1 MKKLSLAY
9 YNLSVML
16 DAGMPIIRSLET
28 LVSSIDGKI
37 RAAFAAVT
45 KEVTSGRPIAEAMAE
60 HPKVFAPMDIS
71 IIQAAD
77 LSGNMADSLKMLSK
91 WYEFSNHLKNI
102 ILSGL
107 VLPFVLI
114 TITAVVSPLPF
125 LFLHAINILGYF
137 SMMIKILALLY
148 VTAAAIIAVLRLTP
162 KTGAPRRLLDTLV
175 LKIPVLGRG
184 IRYLAI
190 SRYCRAFYMLYKAGV
205 PITQCAETSPSMTG
219 NIIIAE
225 LFQPGADSAQ
235 AGKPISNGFSD
246 RLPTEL
252 LDLWQIGEESG
263 ELDSVTKRLADMYE
277 DKAELLLTEFSKWL
291 PRLAYFIVCIIMVIQ
306 IFKGYGMIMGR

>member
-1 MKKLSLAY
+1 MKKLAVAY

-16 DAGMPIIRSLET
+16 DAGMPILRSLET

-45 KEVTSGRPIAEAMAE
+45 QKVTSGLPMAEAMAE

-77 LSGNMADSLKMLSK
+77 LSGNMADSLKMLSQ
-91 WYEFSNHLKNI
+91 WYEFSNRLKNI
-102 ILSGL
+102 ILSGM

-114 TITAVVSPLPF
+114 NITAVIAPLPL
-125 LFLHAINILGYF
+125 LFLHAINLLGYF
-137 SMMIKILALLY
+137 VIMIKILALLY
-148 VTAAAIIAVLRLTP
+148 VPVAAIIAVLRLTP

-205 PITQCAETSPSMTG
+205 PITQCAETSPSLTG

-235 AGKPISNGFSD
+235 AGKLISTGFSN

-252 LDLWQIGEESG
+252 LDLWNIGEESG
-263 ELDSVTKRLADMYE
+263 ELDSVTKRLADMYA
-277 DKAELLLTEFSKWL
+277 DIAELLLTEFSKWL
-291 PRLAYFIVCIIMVIQ
+291 PRLAYFFVCAIMVIQ
-306 IFKGYGMIMGR
+306 IFKGYGMIMSR